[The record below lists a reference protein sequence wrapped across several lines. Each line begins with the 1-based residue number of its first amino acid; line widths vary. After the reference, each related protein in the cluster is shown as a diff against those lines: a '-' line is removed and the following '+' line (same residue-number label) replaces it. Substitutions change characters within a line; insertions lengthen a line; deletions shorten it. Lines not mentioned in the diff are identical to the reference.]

1 MNSLTF
7 GIHRNLL
14 CRWMTVGMLIAW
26 SPAFSQSESE
36 DEFAKLKT
44 LLSDKQL
51 EIDIAAGV
59 RKKEFLQRYA
69 TAIEPVKKAIQASG
83 DLEGFVA
90 ADREMD
96 TAVNGN
102 LAEIDEAKPLPE
114 KLRSIR
120 DVAEKEIAAIFD
132 SQNVEIEELHA
143 KYVIA
148 LESLKRSLTKAGN
161 FETAMAVA
169 KEIERISNQ
178 TVAAGTPRMRELD
191 DLSMEIQEG
200 LIAWFSFDDEDS
212 AQVKD
217 SSSRGLT
224 GALEGTT
231 FTKGGKIGG
240 ARSFDGSSDRV
251 VLADQIP
258 DAELFTIAMW
268 VRSKGTPGTGGLFCD
283 FTFKSGND
291 LMFALAG
298 EQKIHLRA
306 DKSGHRLIAMAD
318 LPAPLS
324 NDWRHL
330 AWVVGSNDSTLYLDG
345 KKIERV
351 RGGGSNVGFHGGYIG
366 YSFNGGAWTYFHG
379 ELDEFMM
386 WDRSLKEEEIQAV
399 FDLAEGD

>member
-1 MNSLTF
+1 MNSPSF
-7 GIHRNLL
+7 GIHQNVLW
-14 CRWMTVGMLIAW
+14 RWIAVGMLIAW
-26 SPAFSQSESE
+26 SPVFSQSESE

-44 LLSDKQL
+44 FFAEKQL
-51 EIDIAAGV
+51 EINSAAGA
-59 RKKEFLQRYA
+59 RKEELLERYVA
-69 TAIEPVKKAIQASG
+69 AVEPLKKSSQAAG

-102 LAEIDEAKPLPE
+102 LAAIDEANPLPE
-114 KLRSIR
+114 KLLSIR
-120 DVAEKEIAAIFD
+120 DVAEKEIAAILD
-132 SQNVEIEELHA
+132 SRNVKIEGLHA

-148 LESLKRSLTKAGN
+148 LESLKRSLTKAGK

-169 KEIERISNQ
+169 EESERISNQ
-178 TVAAGTPRMRELD
+178 RGAEETPRIRKLD
-191 DLSMEIQEG
+191 DLPMEIQDG

-217 SSSRGLT
+217 SSSLGLS
-224 GALEGTT
+224 GALEGTI
-231 FTKGGKIGG
+231 FTKDGKIGG

-258 DAELFTIAMW
+258 DAERFTIAMW

-306 DKSGHRLIAMAD
+306 DKSGHRLIAVAD

-324 NDWRHL
+324 NDWHHL
-330 AWVVGSNDSTLYLDG
+330 AWVLGSNDSTLYLDG

-351 RGGGSNVGFHGGYIG
+351 RGEGSNVGFHGG
-366 YSFNGGAWTYFHG
+366 
-379 ELDEFMM
+379 
-386 WDRSLKEEEIQAV
+386 V
-399 FDLAEGD
+399 